1 MQKRRG
7 TRLGVTTRVSSTL
20 PLSCSRE
27 GRLVLCPG
35 RLRNRVGTSGS
46 SVEGRRG
53 CSVTAGGAVAGSTV
67 IFPIGGRAGRPTAR
81 VGIVMI
87 IAAGNARAYPARV
100 AFQTAHP
107 LDVLSKINGNFQKYE
122 TQERGSGCAAAG
134 VWLKVGGRGSRYAVA
149 GISAPTPVPLVWSKL
164 GTR

>member
-1 MQKRRG
+1 M
-7 TRLGVTTRVSSTL
+7 
-20 PLSCSRE
+20 
-27 GRLVLCPG
+27 VLCPG

-46 SVEGRRG
+46 SVEGRRS
-53 CSVTAGGAVAGSTV
+53 CSVTTGGAVAGSTV

-107 LDVLSKINGNFQKYE
+107 LDVLSKINGNAKSMKPRSAGAGAQLLV
-122 TQERGSGCAAAG
+122 SG
-134 VWLKVGGRGSRYAVA
+134 
-149 GISAPTPVPLVWSKL
+149 
-164 GTR
+164 